1 VLGVGL
7 MEVGRGP
14 GSESQY
20 TKGWR
25 RSPLRKAMH
34 DHWHK
39 EEDEMITN
47 KRTLIWTWTCLAA
60 AILLLFTV
68 SCGADDDT
76 AISVISVGGGTLCV
90 DTPRFALCTSARCEI
105 DPSDSKYAICYCDV
119 ESGANWGKTTCEERM
134 PQDTELRS
142 NFSPIQAGPP
152 QYLKALVCCN
162 KRWASCLDAPCTID
176 PSDPTK
182 AKCRCSVANTRPWE
196 TLGGDCDPA
205 ECDKLWSAGF
215 IVDKKFQEVLD
226 AFGRLGVPGADYPY
240 CSSE

>member
-1 VLGVGL
+1 
-7 MEVGRGP
+7 
-14 GSESQY
+14 
-20 TKGWR
+20 
-25 RSPLRKAMH
+25 MH

-39 EEDEMITN
+39 EEDEMIAY
-47 KRTLIWTWTCLAA
+47 KRTLFWTWTSLAA
-60 AILLLFTV
+60 AILLLFAV
-68 SCGADDDT
+68 SCGADDDS

-90 DTPRFALCTSARCEI
+90 DTPRFSLCTSAPCEI
-105 DPSDSKYAICYCDV
+105 DTSDSNSAICHCDV

-134 PQDTELRS
+134 PQSTELRS

-240 CSSE
+240 CNGE